1 MMPPESSDQRPMR
14 EASIAF
20 DNPEHLRELCGTH
33 DRHLNRIRDS
43 VGVRV
48 VQRGDELRLIG
59 SDDQIRR
66 GMDVFLEL
74 KELLERRGYVGELDV
89 ISVIDGNGPA
99 NPAPPASIRPRNLSD
114 ELGPG
119 SAPADRIKKVLPRT
133 PGQASYLEAMRAHD
147 LVFCAGPAGCGKT
160 YLAVAMAVECLR
172 GDQVSKIVLARPAIE
187 AGERLG
193 FLPGDLHQK
202 VNPYMRPLEDALHD
216 LIGYD
221 QVKRLKERDVIE
233 VIPLAFMRGRTLNR
247 TFMILDEGQ
256 NTTISQMKMFL
267 TRMGEGSRIVVT
279 GDLTQNDLAA
289 NVPSGLN
296 DAIDRI
302 GGIQGVATVRLTG
315 ADIVRHRLVRE
326 IVAAYEARGGDSS
339 ELRRSSTTDSAP
351 QGTADQP

>member
-1 MMPPESSDQRPMR
+1 MR

-20 DNPEHLRELCGTH
+20 ENPDHLRELCGTH
-33 DRHLNRIRDS
+33 DRFLNRIRDS

-74 KELLERRGYVGELDV
+74 KSLLERRGYVGELDV

-99 NPAPPASIRPRNLSD
+99 HAGPSGTARPRGPGE
-114 ELGPG
+114 ELGGVAGGP
-119 SAPADRIKKVLPRT
+119 DRTKKVSPRT
-133 PGQASYLEAMRAHD
+133 PGQANYLEAMRQHD
-147 LVFCAGPAGCGKT
+147 LVFCAGPAGSGKT

-172 GDQVSKIVLARPAIE
+172 GDLVSKIVLARPAIE

-216 LIGYD
+216 LVGYD

-256 NTTISQMKMFL
+256 NTTVSQMKMFL

-289 NVPSGLN
+289 NVTSGLN

-302 GGIQGVATVRLTG
+302 GKISGVGTVRLTG

-326 IVAAYEARGGDSS
+326 IVAAYDQSERIRGEDGVSEGDAG
-339 ELRRSSTTDSAP
+339 SAAN
-351 QGTADQP
+351 GAVRVGS

>member
-1 MMPPESSDQRPMR
+1 MR

-20 DNPEHLRELCGTH
+20 ENPEHLRELCGTH
-33 DRHLNRIRDS
+33 DRFLNRIRDS

-74 KELLERRGYVGELDV
+74 KTLLERRGFVGELDV
-89 ISVIDGNGPA
+89 ISVIDGNGPV
-99 NPAPPASIRPRNLSD
+99 SSSGSRPRTPGD
-114 ELGPG
+114 E
-119 SAPADRIKKVLPRT
+119 SAGATSPDRTKKVSPRT
-133 PGQASYLEAMRAHD
+133 PGQAAYLDAMRQHD
-147 LVFCAGPAGCGKT
+147 LVLCAGPAGCGKT

-172 GDQVSKIVLARPAIE
+172 NDQISKIVLARPAIE

-193 FLPGDLHQK
+193 FLPGDLNQK

-216 LIGYD
+216 LVGYD

-279 GDLTQNDLAA
+279 GDLTQNDLAP

-296 DAIDRI
+296 DAIDRVGRI
-302 GGIQGVATVRLTG
+302 AGVATVRLTG

-326 IVAAYEARGGDSS
+326 IVAAYDTGEKFKGEATVVRGQDVDLAAGVHP
-339 ELRRSSTTDSAP
+339 SANG
-351 QGTADQP
+351 Q